1 MLFRKVRRRFHKL
14 KQLYTDQQINEQQV
28 LLSLD
33 LDENLQVLRSIYQDC
48 FDVVFRTFLI
58 GGQTKAVLI
67 YIEGL
72 SNIEEIDE
80 NVLAPLTS
88 ETEERVRSLREML
101 KKKIHI

>member
-48 FDVVFRTFLI
+48 FDVVFRTFFNRWTNKSRPYLYRGFI
-58 GGQTKAVLI
+58 
-67 YIEGL
+67 
-72 SNIEEIDE
+72 
-80 NVLAPLTS
+80 
-88 ETEERVRSLREML
+88 
-101 KKKIHI
+101 